1 MGLAT
6 SMAGFFKSGKD
17 AFQMRLAL
25 ACLAFVFSMA
35 CAEAQE
41 SVDTLDFSGIVTH
54 TLVEAEYY
62 LGLVDPGEGN
72 GNPLAAQDGAWHDA
86 FERLSRTNL
95 SWSEVPAP
103 VLLNVRVKGTD
114 GL

>member
-25 ACLAFVFSMA
+25 ACLAFVFSTA

-41 SVDTLDFSGIVTH
+41 SADTLDFSGIVTH

-72 GNPLAAQDGAWHDA
+72 GNPLARRTEHGMTPLSGCHEPTCLGQKSL
-86 FERLSRTNL
+86 RLSF
-95 SWSEVPAP
+95 
-103 VLLNVRVKGTD
+103 
-114 GL
+114 